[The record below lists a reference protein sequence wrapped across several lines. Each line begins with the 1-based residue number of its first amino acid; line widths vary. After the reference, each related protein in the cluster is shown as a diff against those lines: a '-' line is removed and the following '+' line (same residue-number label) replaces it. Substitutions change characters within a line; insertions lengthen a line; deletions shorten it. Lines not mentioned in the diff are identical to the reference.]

1 MADYAFRSYHERQE
15 IERMVEA
22 GMSVKEI
29 AGSLGISLSA
39 VYAELRTAPGSLT
52 SACATTPTWPS
63 SVSSRGLNG
72 EVGAPAM
79 RHETPHLLKTKEDKT
94 VSNNPIVLKS
104 NRLSDECIGTVR
116 LTPEAEKVVRRLRA
130 KTSLPIRQIVSEI
143 IVQAEN
149 LIDIEGPDDDA
160 ED

>member
-1 MADYAFRSYHERQE
+1 
-15 IERMVEA
+15 
-22 GMSVKEI
+22 
-29 AGSLGISLSA
+29 
-39 VYAELRTAPGSLT
+39 
-52 SACATTPTWPS
+52 
-63 SVSSRGLNG
+63 
-72 EVGAPAM
+72 M

-143 IVQAEN
+143 IVQSEN